1 MTRPLT
7 LVPSTTR
14 TRTRIYIQTDDGPL
28 VIDEKGEQVS
38 SLQKR
43 EEEGKRPRQEA
54 PDASPPRRK
63 RHGSPG
69 DASPPRRRRHDSDN
83 DASPPRRKRHDS
95 PGDASP
101 PRRKRHDSPDASP
114 PRRKRHDSPDASPPR
129 RRRHDSDDDASPP
142 RRRKRHDSPE
152 PAPEPKK
159 EVGLKTGAEFK
170 RELEAKKA
178 EEARR
183 WAEAQRAQGA
193 AELTGQNAETVIRD
207 RRGRKLE
214 ALSEF
219 MNQVRCV
226 LGWGAG
232 FGLGVLWGSGFGGW
246 GMGVL
251 VG

>member
-1 MTRPLT
+1 M
-7 LVPSTTR
+7 
-14 TRTRIYIQTDDGPL
+14 IDD
-28 VIDEKGEQVS
+28 KGEQVS

-54 PDASPPRRK
+54 PDASPLRRK
-63 RHGSPG
+63 RHHSPG

-101 PRRKRHDSPDASP
+101 PRRKRHGSDN
-114 PRRKRHDSPDASPPR
+114 DASPPR

-142 RRRKRHDSPE
+142 RRKRHDSPE
-152 PAPEPKK
+152 AEPEKK

-170 RELEAKKA
+170 REFEAKKA

-183 WAEAQRAQGA
+183 WAAAQQAQGA
-193 AELTGQNAETVIRD
+193 ALTGQNAETVIRD

-219 MNQVRCV
+219 MNQVRGSGWCGVHV
-226 LGWGAG
+226 LG
-232 FGLGVLWGSGFGGW
+232 F
-246 GMGVL
+246 
-251 VG
+251 